1 MKMGSKVSPQ
11 LSSQLSADATVKKSQ
26 QTVGQLE
33 RTISQKM
40 QALYKKQLGHQPSKV
55 TCQMFDSKLAIVLEN
70 SITQP
75 EKLLVEE
82 GKADLATK
90 VHSNL
95 NQAIE
100 PQIKSLIENILSV
113 KVLDLLSDAAI
124 DTARTGIIVV
134 LSDTPTVRNPEAI
147 PKVKK

>member
-1 MKMGSKVSPQ
+1 
-11 LSSQLSADATVKKSQ
+11 
-26 QTVGQLE
+26 
-33 RTISQKM
+33 
-40 QALYKKQLGHQPSKV
+40 
-55 TCQMFDSKLAIVLEN
+55 
-70 SITQP
+70 
-75 EKLLVEE
+75 
-82 GKADLATK
+82 TK